1 MESSPHILI
10 VDDDREIRDLLS
22 RILVKNGYRSATA
35 WFRNATT
42 PPSPGKGSVNLG
54 WESPVNRATIPTIRK
69 AMGAG
74 PFVTPTVAAGVAAGR
89 LEFGCQSRVSSCP
102 GSIPRP

>member
-42 PPSPGKGSVNLG
+42 PPSPGKRSVN
-54 WESPVNRATIPTIRK
+54 
-69 AMGAG
+69 
-74 PFVTPTVAAGVAAGR
+74 F
-89 LEFGCQSRVSSCP
+89 
-102 GSIPRP
+102 